1 MAFRHFQRQ
10 PILAIACAALVAA
23 TPAAGQ
29 EWKPSH
35 NVDIVVSSGAGGSS
49 DRSARVMQKLLA
61 ANPAF
66 PSVSVTNRPGGG
78 ATVSMNFMSQHA
90 GDAHYISTFSATIV
104 TNYLLGVSKLHYS
117 DFTPLAIVLREYPV
131 FAVRAESPIQ
141 NGKDLVERLRK
152 DPSSLSFAFATA
164 PGNQN
169 HVLIGLVLKAA
180 GADMKRAKVVVQK
193 SGGEAM
199 TAMLGGHIDV
209 YVGAPANLLPHV
221 QTGKARLIGIGAAQR
236 QAGALAGFPTLK
248 EQGID
253 AIFSSWRGFYGPK
266 GLTAPQI
273 AFWDQAF
280 ARAVKGEEWK
290 KDIEQNAWAE
300 DYTGSAATRKQL
312 DAEEVLLK
320 GMLAELGVLPAR
332 Q

>member
-1 MAFRHFQRQ
+1 MVFGKFRHHLT
-10 PILAIACAALVAA
+10 LAAACAALLAA
-23 TPAAGQ
+23 IPAAAQ
-29 EWKPSH
+29 DWKPSR

-78 ATVSMNFMSQHA
+78 ATVAMTFMSQHA
-90 GDAHYISTFSATIV
+90 GDAHTISTFSATVI
-104 TNYLLGVSKLHYS
+104 TNYLLGVSRMHYS
-117 DFTPLAIVLREYPV
+117 EFTPLAIVLREYPV
-131 FAVRAESPIQ
+131 FAVRAESPIR
-141 NGKDLVERLRK
+141 NGGDLVERLRK
-152 DPSSLSFAFATA
+152 DPSALSFAFATA

-169 HVLIGLVLKAA
+169 HVLIGMVLKAA

-221 QTGKARLIGIGAAQR
+221 QNGKARVIGVGAPSR
-236 QAGALAGFPTLK
+236 PAGALAGFPTLK

-253 AIFSSWRGFYGPK
+253 AAFSSWRGFYGPK
-266 GLTAPQI
+266 GLTAPQV

-312 DAEEVLLK
+312 EAEETMLK
-320 GMLAELGVLPAR
+320 GMLAELGVMPAR

>member
-1 MAFRHFQRQ
+1 MFSSKFRRCRG
-10 PILAIACAALVAA
+10 LAAVCAALLAA
-23 TPAAGQ
+23 APAIAQ
-29 EWKPSH
+29 EWKPSR

-49 DRSARVMQKLLA
+49 DRSARVMQKLLST
-61 ANPAF
+61 NPAF

-78 ATVSMNFMSQHA
+78 ATVSLTYMSQHA

-104 TNYLLGVSKLHYS
+104 TNYLLGISKLHYS
-117 DFTPLAIVLREYPV
+117 DLTPLAIVLREYQV

-141 NGKDLVERLRK
+141 NGRDLVERLRK
-152 DPSSLSFAFATA
+152 DPSGLSFAFATA
-164 PGNQN
+164 VGNQN
-169 HVLIGLVLKAA
+169 HVLIGMVLKAA

-193 SGGEAM
+193 SGGEAV

-236 QAGALAGFPTLK
+236 QSGALAGFPTLK

-253 AIFSSWRGFYGPK
+253 AVFSSWRGFYGPK
-266 GLTAPQI
+266 GLTAPQL

-280 ARAVKGEEWK
+280 ARAVKSEEWR
-290 KDIEQNAWAE
+290 KDIEQNAWSE

-312 DAEEVLLK
+312 DAEETLLK
-320 GMLAELGVLPAR
+320 GMLVELGVMPAK